1 MRNIGFV
8 PRFNSVGLIS
18 ALSWVVRLG
27 CIAVVLLVI
36 ADAIWYFVVGPTE
49 RRDASALTQST
60 ISQVNKVNTARI
72 LATELFGS
80 SDAAQA
86 PASIENLQETTLS
99 LTLEATFVSS
109 DDHSHSRAFISN
121 RDSRGN
127 AREYLVGDAVAS
139 FAEIE
144 EIHPR
149 FVVISRAGE
158 RELLTFEVERV
169 FSEEPLAGIQQPSIT
184 NPQPSHP
191 VQTPLLQ
198 TPSVRDLDPKRLR
211 EATIDELKTL
221 GLTETQTVDGAMLA
235 ITDSSG
241 TSPLARLG
249 MQPGD
254 IVLSVNGHSLDAL
267 RRDEKLV
274 EEVRDANTARLEV
287 KRAGRTFYLTVPIP

>member
-1 MRNIGFV
+1 MRNIGFA

-18 ALSWVVRLG
+18 TLSWVVRLG
-27 CIAVVLLVI
+27 CIAALLLVT

-49 RRDASALTQST
+49 RSDASTLTQSASPQ
-60 ISQVNKVNTARI
+60 IREVNTERI
-72 LATELFGS
+72 LATELFGF
-80 SDAAQA
+80 SDADQA
-86 PASIENLQETTLS
+86 PASIANLQETTLS
-99 LTLEATFVSS
+99 LTLEGTFVSS
-109 DDHSHSRAFISN
+109 DDQSHSSAFISN
-121 RDSRGN
+121 RDSRSS
-127 AREYLVGDAVAS
+127 AREYRVGDAVAS

-158 RELLTFEVERV
+158 RELLTFEVDRV
-169 FSEEPLAGIQQPSIT
+169 FSESPLAEIQQPST
-184 NPQPSHP
+184 NNQQSASSA
-191 VQTPLLQ
+191 QTPLLQ
-198 TPSVRDLDPKRLR
+198 TPSVRELDPKRLQ

-267 RRDEKLV
+267 RGDENLI
-274 EEVRDANTARLEV
+274 EEVRDADTARLEI
-287 KRAGRTFYLTVPIP
+287 KRAGRTFYLTVPIR